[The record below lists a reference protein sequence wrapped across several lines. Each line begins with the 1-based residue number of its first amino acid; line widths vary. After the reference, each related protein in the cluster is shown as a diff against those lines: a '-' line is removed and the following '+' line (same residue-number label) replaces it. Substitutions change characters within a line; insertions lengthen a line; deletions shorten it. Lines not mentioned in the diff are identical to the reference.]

1 MLELYHHNIS
11 VCAQK
16 IRLSLAEKNLPW
28 EGRHINLM
36 TAEQVSPDY
45 LALNPK
51 GVVPTLVHDGA
62 PVIESTIIL
71 EYLEDA
77 FPDIPLRPAAPLD
90 RAAMRVWTK
99 TPDDGLH
106 MSCGTVS
113 YAAVFAKQV
122 LAYHGRAALNERLA
136 KLPDRARAARQS
148 ELFDKGLGA
157 AFVPDHVRLQDKI
170 LGEMETALSR
180 QPWLGGE
187 TYTIA
192 ECAMLPYLWRLERLN
207 LAGMWAD
214 RPHVT
219 DWFARAKARPSWDAA
234 MEAFPSL
241 GADDYDDDLVSA
253 GENPW
258 PQVKAMLSR

>member
-16 IRLSLAEKNLPW
+16 VRLALVEKDLAW
-28 EGRHINLM
+28 ESRHLNLM
-36 TAEQVSPDY
+36 TAEQVSPAY

-77 FPDIPLRPAAPLD
+77 FPDTPLRPDDPLA

-106 MSCGTVS
+106 AACGTVS
-113 YAAVFAKQV
+113 FAAAFAKQV
-122 LAYHGRAALNERLA
+122 LAFHGREALDERLA
-136 KLPDRARAARQS
+136 KLPDRARAARQTA
-148 ELFDKGLGA
+148 LFDQGLKA
-157 AFVPDHVRLQDKI
+157 PFVADHARLQNKI
-170 LGEMETALSR
+170 LGDMETALADR
-180 QPWLGGE
+180 PWLAGDD
-187 TYTIA
+187 YSIA

-214 RPHVT
+214 RPNLA
-219 DWFARAKARPSWDAA
+219 DWFARAKARPSWDTA

-241 GADDYDDDLVSA
+241 GDNDYDDDLASKGVK
-253 GENPW
+253 PW
-258 PQVKAMLSR
+258 PEIKAMLAN